1 MADHAWAIVLGAG
14 LEQKLPSGADTAFLS
29 LSSRPAIAHL
39 MCAVEACRE
48 LDGLVVVVAPDRLE
62 MPQAMRLRFG
72 ITKLRA
78 VRPGTDRRVSNLAQA
93 LETFEEDVKWA
104 VVLETARP
112 TVSASAISD
121 TLKVAARTGAASMAD
136 CISDPVMLVSGRTTR
151 RLDAK
156 VQAWVLRSP
165 RAYRVD
171 LLRKALAL
179 AARKRLDGPDE
190 SAWVEA
196 AGGVIRTLPPARPPV
211 HLRTADDLS
220 IAALLLSQ
228 P

>member
-1 MADHAWAIVLGAG
+1 MADRAWAIVLGAG
-14 LEQKLPSGADTAFLS
+14 REQKLTSGADTAFLS

-48 LDGLVVVVAPDRLE
+48 VDGMVVVVAPDRVE

-78 VRPGTDRRVSNLAQA
+78 VRAGTDRRSSNLAQA
-93 LETFEEDVKWA
+93 LEAFEEDVKWA
-104 VVLETARP
+104 VILETGRP
-112 TVSASAISD
+112 TVGCAAITE
-121 TLKVAARTGAASMAD
+121 TLKAASRAGAACVAEL
-136 CISDPVMLVSGRTTR
+136 ITDPVLLVSGRTTR
-151 RLDAK
+151 RLDVK
-156 VQAWVLRSP
+156 IQPWVIRSP
-165 RAYRVD
+165 RAYRTD

-179 AARKRLDGPDE
+179 AARKRWEGPDE
-190 SAWVEA
+190 SVWIEA
-196 AGGVIRTLPPARPPV
+196 AGGTLRTVPPTRPPV

-220 IAALLLSQ
+220 MAALLLSQ